1 MKKRSVKRIAL
12 LMGMSLFVLFSGSG
26 CAQSTMIEEDTRF
39 NVGVVLK
46 SADSEHWQGVRSGM
60 ENAAK
65 EQNVTLTLLYPQDEW
80 AEDEQRVM
88 IQDLLE
94 SDIDALIVSPC
105 NSTDTGWFVD
115 LAKEKNIALFTAD
128 TRALD
133 RVIPFVGIDNEEVG
147 RLAARYLHARL
158 PADAKIALLAG
169 ADKQGQTLDRV
180 ASFKAEL
187 EVLQSEL
194 QVTVIKE
201 IKGFADA
208 LHETK
213 RMLGEG
219 ISGIFCCS
227 AVMGL
232 GAAAAEQELELDGD
246 LCIVT
251 IDSQTDAIK
260 AVQRGTVD
268 ALITQSGYD
277 VGEMAV
283 KTVVKHLEGGPSD
296 NVYIP
301 CEVLTRD
308 NINEFITKS
317 EEQS

>member
-12 LMGMSLFVLFSGSG
+12 LMGMLLVALISGSG

-39 NVGVVLK
+39 SIGVVLK
-46 SADSEHWQGVRSGM
+46 AADREHWQGIRSGM

-94 SDIDALIVSPC
+94 SDIDAMIVSPC

-115 LAKEKNIALFTAD
+115 LAQEKNIALFTAD
-128 TRALD
+128 TRSLD
-133 RVIPFVGIDNEEVG
+133 RVIPYIGIDNEEVG
-147 RLAARYLHARL
+147 RLAARYLHTHL
-158 PADAKIALLAG
+158 PAGAKIALLAG
-169 ADKQGQTLDRV
+169 ADKQGQTLDRI

-187 EVLQSEL
+187 GFLESEL
-194 QVTVIKE
+194 QVTVVKE
-201 IKGFADA
+201 IKRFSDA

-213 RMLGEG
+213 QLLGEG

-232 GAAAAEQELELDGD
+232 GAAAAEQELGLDDD

-268 ALITQSGYD
+268 ALITQSGYE
-277 VGEMAV
+277 VGEIAV
-283 KTVVKHLEGGPSD
+283 KTVVKYLEGGSLD

-301 CEVLTRD
+301 CEVLTGN
-308 NINEFITKS
+308 NIDEIS
-317 EEQS
+317 

>member
-12 LMGMSLFVLFSGSG
+12 LMGMLLVALISGSG

-39 NVGVVLK
+39 SIGVVLK
-46 SADSEHWQGVRSGM
+46 AADSEHWQGIRSGM

-94 SDIDALIVSPC
+94 SDIDAMIVSPC

-115 LAKEKNIALFTAD
+115 LAQEKNIALFTAD
-128 TRALD
+128 TRSLD
-133 RVIPFVGIDNEEVG
+133 RVIPYIGIDNEEVG
-147 RLAARYLHARL
+147 RLAARYLHTHL
-158 PADAKIALLAG
+158 PAGAKIALLAG
-169 ADKQGQTLDRV
+169 ADKQGQTLDRI

-187 EVLQSEL
+187 GFLESEL
-194 QVTVIKE
+194 QVTVVKE
-201 IKGFADA
+201 IKRFSDA

-213 RMLGEG
+213 QLLGEG

-232 GAAAAEQELELDGD
+232 GAAAAEQELGLDDD

-268 ALITQSGYD
+268 ALITQSGYE
-277 VGEMAV
+277 VGEIAV
-283 KTVVKHLEGGPSD
+283 KTVVKYLEGGSLD

-301 CEVLTRD
+301 CEVLTGN
-308 NINEFITKS
+308 NIDEIS
-317 EEQS
+317 

>member
-1 MKKRSVKRIAL
+1 MKKRPVKRIAL
-12 LMGMSLFVLFSGSG
+12 LMGMSLFVLIGGSG

-39 NVGVVLK
+39 IIGVALK

-65 EQNVTLTLLYPQDEW
+65 EQNVTLKLLYPQDEW

-88 IQDLLE
+88 IQDLME

-115 LAKEKNIALFTAD
+115 LAKEKNLTLFTAD

-201 IKGFADA
+201 IKGFSDA

-232 GAAAAEQELELDGD
+232 GAAAAEQELKLDGD

-308 NINEFITKS
+308 NINEFIAKR
-317 EEQS
+317 EGQS